1 MASKKWHLVTPKS
14 AAVSIF
20 QMLKN
25 KSIPVC
31 KWNMQNS
38 QGLSTLILGHDHY
51 LSEQR
56 LQPATV
62 IPKPRQS
69 NVSIQNDIQPLQLWN
84 THNRLLDLGQVLM
97 ALKNY
102 KPHEPVLQRNIQT
115 NKRRRLPTDATS
127 SGMSTNN
134 RCNHWSK
141 DCAILQQLESL
152 YTYSPL
158 LGFYA
163 FTILN

>member
-14 AAVSIF
+14 AASIF
-20 QMLKN
+20 LMSAN
-25 KSIPVC
+25 KSFPVC
-31 KWNMQNS
+31 KRNMQNS
-38 QGLSTLILGHDHY
+38 HSLSTLILAHDQY

-69 NVSIQNDIQPLQLWN
+69 NISTQNDIQPLQLRIQ
-84 THNRLLDLGQVLM
+84 HSRLVDLGHALM

-102 KPHEPVLQRNIQT
+102 KPHEPVPQHNIQT
-115 NKRRRLPTDATS
+115 NKGRHLPTDATS

-134 RCNHWSK
+134 RCNHRSL
-141 DCAILQQLESL
+141 DCAVLLQLQSL
-152 YTYSPL
+152 FTYSPL

-163 FTILN
+163 FIILNS